1 MSEPRFVHLRVH
13 SDYSMIDG
21 LAKTA
26 PLVKKA
32 AALGMPA
39 LAITDFTNLCGLVK
53 FYGAGHGAGIKPIVG
68 ADFNVQCD
76 LLGDELTHLTVL
88 AANNTGY
95 QNLTL
100 LISKA
105 YQRGYGAAGPIID
118 RDWLIELNEGLI
130 LLSGG
135 RMGDVGRSLLRGN
148 SALVD
153 ECVAFYEEHFPDR
166 YFLELIRTGR
176 PDEESYLHAAVELA
190 EARGL
195 PVVATNDVRFI
206 DSSDFDAHEI
216 RVAIHDGFTL
226 DDPKRP
232 RNYSPQQYMRS
243 EEEMCE
249 LFADIPEAL
258 ANTVEIA
265 KRCNVTVRLGE
276 YFLPQ
281 FPTGDMSLSLIHILR
296 SYYLDRGY
304 ARFNIDSTQVS
315 LTPDKKGIYVTVNIT
330 EGDQYKL
337 SGVEVSGN
345 LAGHSAEI
353 EQLTKIEPGELY
365 NGTKVTKMEDDIKKL
380 LGRYGYAYPRV
391 QSMPEIN
398 DADKTVKLR
407 VNVDAGNRFYVRKIR
422 FEGND
427 TSKDAVLRREMR
439 QMEGAWLGSD
449 LVDQGK
455 ERLNRLGF
463 FETVDTDTQRVP
475 GSPDQVDVV
484 YKVKERNTGSFNF
497 GIGYGTESG
506 VSFQAGVQ
514 QDNWLGTGYAVGIN
528 GTKND
533 YQTYAELSVTN
544 PYFTVDGVSLGGRL
558 FYNDFQADDADL
570 SDYTNKSYGTDV
582 TLGFPI
588 NEYNSLRAG
597 LGYVHNSLSNM
608 QPQVA
613 MWRYLYSM
621 GEHPSTSDQDNS
633 FKTDDFTF
641 NYGWTYNKLDRGY
654 FPTDGSRVNL
664 TGKVTIPG
672 SDNEYYKVTLDTA
685 TYVPIDDDHKWVV
698 LGRTRWGYGDGLGG
712 KEMPFYENF
721 YAGGSSTVRGFQS
734 NTIGP
739 KAVYFPHQA
748 SNYDPDYDYECA
760 TQDGAKDLCKSDDAV
775 GGNAMAVA
783 SLEFITPTPFIS
795 DKYANSV
802 RTSFFWDMGTVW
814 DTNWDS
820 SQYSGYPDYS
830 DPSNIRMSAGIAL
843 QWMSPLG
850 PLVFSYAQPF
860 KKYDG
865 DKAEQFQFNIG
876 KTW

>member
-1 MSEPRFVHLRVH
+1 MAMKKLLIASLLFSSATVYGAEGFVVKDIHFEGLQRVAV
-13 SDYSMIDG
+13 G
-21 LAKTA
+21 
-26 PLVKKA
+26 
-32 AALGMPA
+32 AALLSMPVRTGDTVNDEDISNTIRA
-39 LAITDFTNLCGLVK
+39 LFATGNFEDVRVLRDGDTLLVQVKERPTIASITFSGNKSVKDDMLKQNLEASGVRVGESLDRTTLADIEKGLEDFYYSVGKYSASVKAVVTPLPRNRVDLKLVFQEGVSAK
-53 FYGAGHGAGIKPIVG
+53 IQQINIVG
-68 ADFNVQCD
+68 NHAFST
-76 LLGDELTHLTVL
+76 DELISHFQLRDEVPWWNVVGDRKYQKQKL
-88 AANNTGY
+88 A
-95 QNLTL
+95 
-100 LISKA
+100 
-105 YQRGYGAAGPIID
+105 
-118 RDWLIELNEGLI
+118 
-130 LLSGG
+130 
-135 RMGDVGRSLLRGN
+135 GD
-148 SALVD
+148 
-153 ECVAFYEEHFPDR
+153 
-166 YFLELIRTGR
+166 LET
-176 PDEESYLHAAVELA
+176 
-190 EARGL
+190 
-195 PVVATNDVRFI
+195 
-206 DSSDFDAHEI
+206 
-216 RVAIHDGFTL
+216 
-226 DDPKRP
+226 
-232 RNYSPQQYMRS
+232 
-243 EEEMCE
+243 
-249 LFADIPEAL
+249 
-258 ANTVEIA
+258 
-265 KRCNVTVRLGE
+265 
-276 YFLPQ
+276 
-281 FPTGDMSLSLIHILR
+281 LR

-315 LTPDKKGIYVTVNIT
+315 LTPDKKGIYITVNIT
-330 EGDQYKL
+330 EGEQYKL
-337 SGVEVSGN
+337 SGVQVSGN

-353 EQLTKIEPGELY
+353 ETLTKIEPGELY

-391 QSMPEIN
+391 QSQPEIN

-427 TSKDAVLRREMR
+427 TSKDSVLRREMR

-455 ERLNRLGF
+455 ERLNRLGY

-475 GSPDQVDVV
+475 GRPDQVDVV

-497 GIGYGTESG
+497 GVGYGTESG

-514 QDNWLGTGYAVGIN
+514 QDNWLGTGYSVGIN

-533 YQTYAELSVTN
+533 YQTYTELSVTN
-544 PYFTVDGVSLGGRL
+544 PYFTVDGVSLGGRV
-558 FYNDFQADDADL
+558 FYNDFEADDADL

-582 TLGFPI
+582 TLGFPV
-588 NEYNSLRAG
+588 NEYNTLRAG
-597 LGYVHNSLSNM
+597 LGYVHNKLSNM
-608 QPQVA
+608 QPQIA
-613 MWRYLYSM
+613 MDRYLESM
-621 GEHPSTSDQDNS
+621 GQSADTSS
-633 FKTDDFTF
+633 FAADDFTF

-664 TGKVTIPG
+664 NGKVTIPG
-672 SDNEYYKVTLDTA
+672 SDNEYYKLSMDTA
-685 TYVPIDDDHKWVV
+685 TYMPIDDDHKWVV
-698 LGRTRWGYGDGLGG
+698 LGRTKVGYGDGIGS

-739 KAVYFPHQA
+739 KAVYKKGA
-748 SNYDPDYDYECA
+748 STDWNDGDNEEC
-760 TQDGAKDLCKSDDAV
+760 TQDSGCKSDDAV

-814 DTNWDS
+814 DTNWQDS
-820 SQYSGYPDYS
+820 DQTRAIGVPDYG

>member
-1 MSEPRFVHLRVH
+1 MAMKKLLIASLLFSSATVYGAEGFVVKDIHFEGLQRVAV
-13 SDYSMIDG
+13 G
-21 LAKTA
+21 
-26 PLVKKA
+26 
-32 AALGMPA
+32 AALLSMPVRTGDTVNDEDISNTIRA
-39 LAITDFTNLCGLVK
+39 LFATGNFEDVRVLRDGNALLVQVKERPTIASITFSGNKSVKDDMLKQNLEASGVRVGESLDRTTLSDIEKGLEDFYYSVGKYSASVKAVVTPLPRNRVDLKLVFQEGVSAK
-53 FYGAGHGAGIKPIVG
+53 IQQINIVG
-68 ADFNVQCD
+68 NHAFST
-76 LLGDELTHLTVL
+76 EE
-88 AANNTGY
+88 
-95 QNLTL
+95 
-100 LISKA
+100 LISHFQLRDEVPWWNVVGDRK
-105 YQRGYGAAGPIID
+105 YQKQKLAGD
-118 RDWLIELNEGLI
+118 
-130 LLSGG
+130 
-135 RMGDVGRSLLRGN
+135 
-148 SALVD
+148 
-153 ECVAFYEEHFPDR
+153 
-166 YFLELIRTGR
+166 LET
-176 PDEESYLHAAVELA
+176 
-190 EARGL
+190 
-195 PVVATNDVRFI
+195 
-206 DSSDFDAHEI
+206 
-216 RVAIHDGFTL
+216 
-226 DDPKRP
+226 
-232 RNYSPQQYMRS
+232 
-243 EEEMCE
+243 
-249 LFADIPEAL
+249 
-258 ANTVEIA
+258 
-265 KRCNVTVRLGE
+265 
-276 YFLPQ
+276 
-281 FPTGDMSLSLIHILR
+281 LR

-315 LTPDKKGIYVTVNIT
+315 LTPDKKGIYITVNIT

-337 SGVEVSGN
+337 SGVQVSGN

-353 EQLTKIEPGELY
+353 EKLTKIEPGELY

-391 QSMPEIN
+391 QSQPEIN

-427 TSKDAVLRREMR
+427 TSKDSVLRREMR

-514 QDNWLGTGYAVGIN
+514 QDNWLGTGYSVGIN

-533 YQTYAELSVTN
+533 YQTYSELSVTN
-544 PYFTVDGVSLGGRL
+544 PYFTVDGVSLGGRI

-588 NEYNSLRAG
+588 NEYNTLRAG
-597 LGYVHNSLSNM
+597 LGYVHNKLSNM
-608 QPQVA
+608 QPQIA
-613 MWRYLYSM
+613 MDRYLESM
-621 GEHPSTSDQDNS
+621 GQSADTSS
-633 FKTDDFTF
+633 FAADDFTF

-672 SDNEYYKVTLDTA
+672 SDNEYYKVSLDTA
-685 TYVPIDDDHKWVV
+685 TYVPIDNDHKWVV

-739 KAVYFPHQA
+739 KAVYGYGAHT
-748 SNYDPDYDYECA
+748 DPNDNNDDYEAC
-760 TQDGAKDLCKSDDAV
+760 TQSSGCKSDDAV

-795 DKYANSV
+795 EKYANSV

-814 DTNWDS
+814 DTNWDPS
-820 SQYSGYPDYS
+820 SAPSDVPDYS
-830 DPSNIRMSAGIAL
+830 DPGNIRMSAGIAL

>member
-1 MSEPRFVHLRVH
+1 MAMKKLLIASLLFSSATVYGAEGFVVKDIHFEGLQRVAV
-13 SDYSMIDG
+13 G
-21 LAKTA
+21 
-26 PLVKKA
+26 
-32 AALGMPA
+32 AALLSMPVRTGDTVNDEDISNTIRA
-39 LAITDFTNLCGLVK
+39 LFATGNFEDVRVLRDGNTLLVQVKERPTIASITFSGNKSVKDDMLKQNLEASGVRVGESLDRTTLSDIEKGLEDFYYSVGKYSASVKAVVTPLPRNRVDLKLVFQEGVSAK
-53 FYGAGHGAGIKPIVG
+53 IQQINIVG
-68 ADFNVQCD
+68 NHAFST
-76 LLGDELTHLTVL
+76 EE
-88 AANNTGY
+88 
-95 QNLTL
+95 
-100 LISKA
+100 LISHFQLRDEVPWWNVVGDRK
-105 YQRGYGAAGPIID
+105 YQKQKLAGD
-118 RDWLIELNEGLI
+118 
-130 LLSGG
+130 
-135 RMGDVGRSLLRGN
+135 
-148 SALVD
+148 
-153 ECVAFYEEHFPDR
+153 
-166 YFLELIRTGR
+166 LET
-176 PDEESYLHAAVELA
+176 
-190 EARGL
+190 
-195 PVVATNDVRFI
+195 
-206 DSSDFDAHEI
+206 
-216 RVAIHDGFTL
+216 
-226 DDPKRP
+226 
-232 RNYSPQQYMRS
+232 
-243 EEEMCE
+243 
-249 LFADIPEAL
+249 
-258 ANTVEIA
+258 
-265 KRCNVTVRLGE
+265 
-276 YFLPQ
+276 
-281 FPTGDMSLSLIHILR
+281 LR

-315 LTPDKKGIYVTVNIT
+315 LTPDKKGIYITVNIT

-337 SGVEVSGN
+337 SGVQVSGN

-353 EQLTKIEPGELY
+353 ETLTKIEPGELY

-391 QSMPEIN
+391 QSQPEIN

-427 TSKDAVLRREMR
+427 TSKDSVLRREMR

-514 QDNWLGTGYAVGIN
+514 QDNWLGTGYSVGIN

-533 YQTYAELSVTN
+533 YQTYSELSVTN
-544 PYFTVDGVSLGGRL
+544 PYFTVDGVSLGGRI

-588 NEYNSLRAG
+588 NEYNTLRAG
-597 LGYVHNSLSNM
+597 LGYVHNKLSNM
-608 QPQVA
+608 QPQIA
-613 MWRYLYSM
+613 MDRYLESM
-621 GEHPSTSDQDNS
+621 GQSADTSS
-633 FKTDDFTF
+633 FAADDFTF

-672 SDNEYYKVTLDTA
+672 SDNEYYKVSLDTA
-685 TYVPIDDDHKWVV
+685 TYVPIDNDHKWVV

-739 KAVYFPHQA
+739 KAVYKNGAHT
-748 SNYDPDYDYECA
+748 SWDDNDDYEDC
-760 TQDGAKDLCKSDDAV
+760 TQESGCKSDDAV

-795 DKYANSV
+795 EKYANSV

-814 DTNWDS
+814 DTNWDPS
-820 SQYSGYPDYS
+820 SAPSDVPDYS
-830 DPSNIRMSAGIAL
+830 DPGNIRMSAGIAL

>member
-1 MSEPRFVHLRVH
+1 MAMKKLLIASLLFSSATVYGAEGFVVKDIHFEGLQRVAV
-13 SDYSMIDG
+13 G
-21 LAKTA
+21 
-26 PLVKKA
+26 
-32 AALGMPA
+32 AALLSMPVRTGDTVNDEDISNTIRA
-39 LAITDFTNLCGLVK
+39 LFATGNFEDVRVLRDGDTLLVQVKERPTIASITFSGNKSVKDDMLKQNLEASGVRVGESLDRTTIADIEKGLEDFYYSVGKYSASVKAVVTPLPRNRVDLKLV
-53 FYGAGHGAGIKPIVG
+53 FQEGVSATIQQINIVG
-68 ADFNVQCD
+68 NHAFTTN
-76 LLGDELTHLTVL
+76 E
-88 AANNTGY
+88 
-95 QNLTL
+95 
-100 LISKA
+100 LISHFQLRDEVPWWNVVGDRK
-105 YQRGYGAAGPIID
+105 YQKQKLAGD
-118 RDWLIELNEGLI
+118 
-130 LLSGG
+130 
-135 RMGDVGRSLLRGN
+135 
-148 SALVD
+148 
-153 ECVAFYEEHFPDR
+153 
-166 YFLELIRTGR
+166 LET
-176 PDEESYLHAAVELA
+176 
-190 EARGL
+190 
-195 PVVATNDVRFI
+195 
-206 DSSDFDAHEI
+206 
-216 RVAIHDGFTL
+216 
-226 DDPKRP
+226 
-232 RNYSPQQYMRS
+232 
-243 EEEMCE
+243 
-249 LFADIPEAL
+249 
-258 ANTVEIA
+258 
-265 KRCNVTVRLGE
+265 
-276 YFLPQ
+276 
-281 FPTGDMSLSLIHILR
+281 LR

-315 LTPDKKGIYVTVNIT
+315 LTPDKKGIYITVNIT

-337 SGVEVSGN
+337 SGVQVTGN

-353 EQLTKIEPGELY
+353 EELTKIEPGELY

-427 TSKDAVLRREMR
+427 TSKDSVLRREMR

-455 ERLNRLGF
+455 ERLNRLGY

-506 VSFQAGVQ
+506 VSFQVGVQ

-533 YQTYAELSVTN
+533 YQTYSELSVTN
-544 PYFTVDGVSLGGRL
+544 PYFTVDGVSLGGRI

-597 LGYVHNSLSNM
+597 LGYVHNKLSNM

-613 MWRYLYSM
+613 MDRYLESM
-621 GEHPSTSDQDNS
+621 GEYGKDS
-633 FKTDDFTF
+633 FAADDFTF

-672 SDNEYYKVTLDTA
+672 SDNEYYKLSLDTA

-698 LGRTRWGYGDGLGG
+698 LGRTRWGYGDGIGG

-739 KAVYFPHQA
+739 KAVYKKGAHS
-748 SNYDPDYDYECA
+748 SNDEYDDYEEC
-760 TQDGAKDLCKSDDAV
+760 TESNGCQSDDAV

-783 SLEFITPTPFIS
+783 SFELITPTPFIS
-795 DKYANSV
+795 EKYANSV
-802 RTSFFWDMGTVW
+802 RTSLFWDMGTVW
-814 DTNWDS
+814 DTNCQASRYPD
-820 SQYSGYPDYS
+820 YPDYS
-830 DPSNIRMSAGIAL
+830 DPGNIRMSAGIAL

>member
-1 MSEPRFVHLRVH
+1 MAMKKLLIASLLFSSATVYGAEGFVVKDIHFEGLQRVAV
-13 SDYSMIDG
+13 G
-21 LAKTA
+21 
-26 PLVKKA
+26 
-32 AALGMPA
+32 AALLSMPVRTGDTVNDEDISNTIRA
-39 LAITDFTNLCGLVK
+39 LFATGNFEDVRVLRDGDTLLVQVKERPTIASITFSGNKSVKDDMLKQNLEASGVRVGESLDRTTIADIEKGLEDFYYSVGKYSASVKAVVTPLPRNRVDLKLV
-53 FYGAGHGAGIKPIVG
+53 FQEGVSATIQQINIVG
-68 ADFNVQCD
+68 NHAFTTN
-76 LLGDELTHLTVL
+76 E
-88 AANNTGY
+88 
-95 QNLTL
+95 
-100 LISKA
+100 LISHFQLRDEVPWWNVVGDRK
-105 YQRGYGAAGPIID
+105 YQKQKLAGD
-118 RDWLIELNEGLI
+118 
-130 LLSGG
+130 
-135 RMGDVGRSLLRGN
+135 
-148 SALVD
+148 
-153 ECVAFYEEHFPDR
+153 
-166 YFLELIRTGR
+166 LET
-176 PDEESYLHAAVELA
+176 
-190 EARGL
+190 
-195 PVVATNDVRFI
+195 
-206 DSSDFDAHEI
+206 
-216 RVAIHDGFTL
+216 
-226 DDPKRP
+226 
-232 RNYSPQQYMRS
+232 
-243 EEEMCE
+243 
-249 LFADIPEAL
+249 
-258 ANTVEIA
+258 
-265 KRCNVTVRLGE
+265 
-276 YFLPQ
+276 
-281 FPTGDMSLSLIHILR
+281 LR

-315 LTPDKKGIYVTVNIT
+315 LTPDKKGIYITVNIT

-337 SGVEVSGN
+337 SGVQVTGN

-353 EQLTKIEPGELY
+353 EELTKIEPGELY

-427 TSKDAVLRREMR
+427 TSKDSVLRREMR

-455 ERLNRLGF
+455 ERLNRLGY

-506 VSFQAGVQ
+506 VSFQIGVQ

-533 YQTYAELSVTN
+533 YQTYSELSVTN
-544 PYFTVDGVSLGGRL
+544 PYFTVDGVSLGGRI

-597 LGYVHNSLSNM
+597 LGYVHNKLSNM

-613 MWRYLYSM
+613 MDRYLESM
-621 GEHPSTSDQDNS
+621 GEYGKDS
-633 FKTDDFTF
+633 FAADDFTF

-672 SDNEYYKVTLDTA
+672 SDNEYYKLSLDTA

-698 LGRTRWGYGDGLGG
+698 LGRTRWGYGDGIGG

-739 KAVYFPHQA
+739 KAVYKKGAHS
-748 SNYDPDYDYECA
+748 SNDEYDDYEEC
-760 TQDGAKDLCKSDDAV
+760 TESNGCQSDDAV

-783 SLEFITPTPFIS
+783 SFELITPTPFIS
-795 DKYANSV
+795 EKYANSV
-802 RTSFFWDMGTVW
+802 RTSLFWDMGTVW
-814 DTNWDS
+814 DTNWQASRYPD
-820 SQYSGYPDYS
+820 YPDYS

>member
-1 MSEPRFVHLRVH
+1 MAMKKLLIASLLFSSATVYGAEGFVVKDIHFEGLQRVAV
-13 SDYSMIDG
+13 G
-21 LAKTA
+21 
-26 PLVKKA
+26 
-32 AALGMPA
+32 AALLSMPVRTGDTVNDEDISNTIRA
-39 LAITDFTNLCGLVK
+39 LFATGNFEDVRVLRDGNTLLVQVKERPTIASITFSGNKSVKDDMLKQNLEASGVRVGESLDRTTLSDIEKGLEDFYYSVGKYSASVKAVVTPLPRNRVDLKLVFQEGVSAK
-53 FYGAGHGAGIKPIVG
+53 IQQINIVG
-68 ADFNVQCD
+68 NHAFST
-76 LLGDELTHLTVL
+76 EE
-88 AANNTGY
+88 
-95 QNLTL
+95 
-100 LISKA
+100 LISHFQLRDEVPWWNVVGDRK
-105 YQRGYGAAGPIID
+105 YQKQKLAGD
-118 RDWLIELNEGLI
+118 
-130 LLSGG
+130 
-135 RMGDVGRSLLRGN
+135 
-148 SALVD
+148 
-153 ECVAFYEEHFPDR
+153 
-166 YFLELIRTGR
+166 LET
-176 PDEESYLHAAVELA
+176 
-190 EARGL
+190 
-195 PVVATNDVRFI
+195 
-206 DSSDFDAHEI
+206 
-216 RVAIHDGFTL
+216 
-226 DDPKRP
+226 
-232 RNYSPQQYMRS
+232 
-243 EEEMCE
+243 
-249 LFADIPEAL
+249 
-258 ANTVEIA
+258 
-265 KRCNVTVRLGE
+265 
-276 YFLPQ
+276 
-281 FPTGDMSLSLIHILR
+281 LR

-315 LTPDKKGIYVTVNIT
+315 LTPDKKGIYITVNIT

-337 SGVEVSGN
+337 SGVQVSGN

-353 EQLTKIEPGELY
+353 ENLTKIEPGELY

-391 QSMPEIN
+391 QSQPEIN

-427 TSKDAVLRREMR
+427 TSKDSVLRREML

-514 QDNWLGTGYAVGIN
+514 QDNWLGTGYSVGIN

-533 YQTYAELSVTN
+533 YQTYSELSVTN
-544 PYFTVDGVSLGGRL
+544 PYFTVDGVSLGGRI

-588 NEYNSLRAG
+588 NEYNTLRAG
-597 LGYVHNSLSNM
+597 LGYVHNKLSNM
-608 QPQVA
+608 QPQIA
-613 MWRYLYSM
+613 MDRYLESM
-621 GEHPSTSDQDNS
+621 GQSADTSS
-633 FKTDDFTF
+633 FAADDFTF

-672 SDNEYYKVTLDTA
+672 SDNEYYKVSLDTA
-685 TYVPIDDDHKWVV
+685 TYVPIDNDHKWVV

-739 KAVYFPHQA
+739 KAVYKNGAHT
-748 SNYDPDYDYECA
+748 SWDDNDDYEDC
-760 TQDGAKDLCKSDDAV
+760 TQESGCKSDDAV

-795 DKYANSV
+795 EKYANSV

-814 DTNWDS
+814 DTNWDPS
-820 SQYSGYPDYS
+820 SAPSDVPDYS
-830 DPSNIRMSAGIAL
+830 DPGNIRMSAGIAL

>member
-1 MSEPRFVHLRVH
+1 MAMKKLLIASLLFSSATVYGAEGFVVKDIHFEGLQRVAV
-13 SDYSMIDG
+13 G
-21 LAKTA
+21 
-26 PLVKKA
+26 
-32 AALGMPA
+32 AALLSMPVRTGDTVNDEDISNTIRA
-39 LAITDFTNLCGLVK
+39 LFATGNFEDVRVLRDGDTLLVQVKERPTIASITFSGNKSVKDDMLKQNLEASGVRVGESLDRTTLADIEKGLEDFYYSVGKYSASVKAVVTPLPRNRVDLKLVFQGGVSAK
-53 FYGAGHGAGIKPIVG
+53 IQQINIVG
-68 ADFNVQCD
+68 NHAFST
-76 LLGDELTHLTVL
+76 DELISHFQLRDEVPWWNVVGDRKYQKQKL
-88 AANNTGY
+88 A
-95 QNLTL
+95 
-100 LISKA
+100 
-105 YQRGYGAAGPIID
+105 
-118 RDWLIELNEGLI
+118 
-130 LLSGG
+130 
-135 RMGDVGRSLLRGN
+135 GD
-148 SALVD
+148 
-153 ECVAFYEEHFPDR
+153 
-166 YFLELIRTGR
+166 LET
-176 PDEESYLHAAVELA
+176 
-190 EARGL
+190 
-195 PVVATNDVRFI
+195 
-206 DSSDFDAHEI
+206 
-216 RVAIHDGFTL
+216 
-226 DDPKRP
+226 
-232 RNYSPQQYMRS
+232 
-243 EEEMCE
+243 
-249 LFADIPEAL
+249 
-258 ANTVEIA
+258 
-265 KRCNVTVRLGE
+265 
-276 YFLPQ
+276 
-281 FPTGDMSLSLIHILR
+281 LR

-315 LTPDKKGIYVTVNIT
+315 LTPDKKGIYITVNIT
-330 EGDQYKL
+330 EGEQYKL
-337 SGVEVSGN
+337 SGVQVSGN

-353 EQLTKIEPGELY
+353 ETLTKIEPGELY

-391 QSMPEIN
+391 QSQPEIN

-427 TSKDAVLRREMR
+427 TSKDSVLRREMR

-455 ERLNRLGF
+455 ERLNRLGY

-475 GSPDQVDVV
+475 GRPDQVDVV

-497 GIGYGTESG
+497 GVGYGTESG

-514 QDNWLGTGYAVGIN
+514 QDNWLGTGYSVGIN

-533 YQTYAELSVTN
+533 YQTYTELSVTN
-544 PYFTVDGVSLGGRL
+544 PYFTVDGVSLGGRV
-558 FYNDFQADDADL
+558 FYNDFEADDADL

-582 TLGFPI
+582 TLGFPV
-588 NEYNSLRAG
+588 NEYNTLRAG
-597 LGYVHNSLSNM
+597 LGYVHNKLSNM

-613 MWRYLYSM
+613 MDRYLESM
-621 GEHPSTSDQDNS
+621 GESNTNS
-633 FKTDDFTF
+633 FAADDFTF

-654 FPTDGSRVNL
+654 FPTEGTRVNL
-664 TGKVTIPG
+664 NGKVTIPG
-672 SDNEYYKVTLDTA
+672 SDNEYYKLSMDTA

-698 LGRTRWGYGDGLGG
+698 LGRTKVGYGDGIGS
-712 KEMPFYENF
+712 KELPFYENF

-739 KAVYFPHQA
+739 KAVYKPGA
-748 SNYDPDYDYECA
+748 YAGDTDSYEEC
-760 TQDGAKDLCKSDDAV
+760 TNKDGSYCKSDDAV

-814 DTNWDS
+814 DTNWQDS
-820 SQYSGYPDYS
+820 DQTRAIGVPDYG

>member
-1 MSEPRFVHLRVH
+1 MAMKKLLIASLLFSSATVYGAEGFVVKDIHFEGLQRVAV
-13 SDYSMIDG
+13 G
-21 LAKTA
+21 
-26 PLVKKA
+26 
-32 AALGMPA
+32 AALLSMPVRTGDTVNDEDISNTIRA
-39 LAITDFTNLCGLVK
+39 LFATGNFEDVRVLRDGDTLLVQVKERPTIASITFSGNKSVKDDMLKQNLEASGVRVGESLDRTTLADIEKGLEDFYYSVGKYSASVKAVVTPLPRNRVDLKLVFQEGVSAK
-53 FYGAGHGAGIKPIVG
+53 IQQINIVG
-68 ADFNVQCD
+68 NHAFTT
-76 LLGDELTHLTVL
+76 DELISHFQLRDEVPWWNVVGDRKYQKQKL
-88 AANNTGY
+88 A
-95 QNLTL
+95 
-100 LISKA
+100 
-105 YQRGYGAAGPIID
+105 
-118 RDWLIELNEGLI
+118 
-130 LLSGG
+130 
-135 RMGDVGRSLLRGN
+135 GD
-148 SALVD
+148 
-153 ECVAFYEEHFPDR
+153 
-166 YFLELIRTGR
+166 LET
-176 PDEESYLHAAVELA
+176 
-190 EARGL
+190 
-195 PVVATNDVRFI
+195 
-206 DSSDFDAHEI
+206 
-216 RVAIHDGFTL
+216 
-226 DDPKRP
+226 
-232 RNYSPQQYMRS
+232 
-243 EEEMCE
+243 
-249 LFADIPEAL
+249 
-258 ANTVEIA
+258 
-265 KRCNVTVRLGE
+265 
-276 YFLPQ
+276 
-281 FPTGDMSLSLIHILR
+281 LR

-315 LTPDKKGIYVTVNIT
+315 LTPDKKGIYITVNIT
-330 EGDQYKL
+330 EGEQYKL
-337 SGVEVSGN
+337 SGVQVSGN

-353 EQLTKIEPGELY
+353 ETLTKIEPGELY

-391 QSMPEIN
+391 QSQPEIN

-427 TSKDAVLRREMR
+427 TSKDSVLRREMR

-455 ERLNRLGF
+455 ERLNRLGY

-497 GIGYGTESG
+497 GVGYGTESG

-514 QDNWLGTGYAVGIN
+514 QDNWLGTGYSVGIS

-533 YQTYAELSVTN
+533 YQTYTELSVTN
-544 PYFTVDGVSLGGRL
+544 PYFTVDGVSLGGRV
-558 FYNDFQADDADL
+558 FYNDFEADDADL

-582 TLGFPI
+582 TLGFPV
-588 NEYNSLRAG
+588 NEYNTLRAG
-597 LGYVHNSLSNM
+597 LGYVHNKLSNM
-608 QPQVA
+608 QPQIA
-613 MWRYLYSM
+613 MDRYLDSM
-621 GEHPSTSDQDNS
+621 GQDDTSS
-633 FKTDDFTF
+633 FAADDFTF

-654 FPTDGSRVNL
+654 FPTEGTRVNL
-664 TGKVTIPG
+664 NGKVTVPG
-672 SDNEYYKVTLDTA
+672 SDNEYYKATLDTA

-698 LGRTRWGYGDGLGG
+698 LGRTKLGYGDGIGS

-739 KAVYFPHQA
+739 KAVYKNGAYSGDKDHND
-748 SNYDPDYDYECA
+748 NYEEC
-760 TQDGAKDLCKSDDAV
+760 TGAALCKSDDAV

-814 DTNWDS
+814 DTNWQNTADTRAL
-820 SQYSGYPDYS
+820 GVPDYS
-830 DPSNIRMSAGIAL
+830 DPNNIRMSAGIAL

>member
-1 MSEPRFVHLRVH
+1 MAMKKLLIASLLFSSATVYGAEGFVVKDIHFEGLQRVAV
-13 SDYSMIDG
+13 G
-21 LAKTA
+21 
-26 PLVKKA
+26 
-32 AALGMPA
+32 AALLSMPVRTGDTVNDEDISNTIRA
-39 LAITDFTNLCGLVK
+39 LFATGNFEDVRVLRDGNTLLAQVKERPTIASITFSGNKSVKDDMLKQNLEASGVRVGESLDRTTLSDIEKGLEDFYYSVGKYSASVKAVVTPLPRNRVDLKLVFQEGVSAK
-53 FYGAGHGAGIKPIVG
+53 IQQINIVG
-68 ADFNVQCD
+68 NHAFST
-76 LLGDELTHLTVL
+76 EE
-88 AANNTGY
+88 
-95 QNLTL
+95 
-100 LISKA
+100 LISHFQLRDEVPWWNVVGDRK
-105 YQRGYGAAGPIID
+105 YQKQKLAGD
-118 RDWLIELNEGLI
+118 
-130 LLSGG
+130 
-135 RMGDVGRSLLRGN
+135 
-148 SALVD
+148 
-153 ECVAFYEEHFPDR
+153 
-166 YFLELIRTGR
+166 LET
-176 PDEESYLHAAVELA
+176 
-190 EARGL
+190 
-195 PVVATNDVRFI
+195 
-206 DSSDFDAHEI
+206 
-216 RVAIHDGFTL
+216 
-226 DDPKRP
+226 
-232 RNYSPQQYMRS
+232 
-243 EEEMCE
+243 
-249 LFADIPEAL
+249 
-258 ANTVEIA
+258 
-265 KRCNVTVRLGE
+265 
-276 YFLPQ
+276 
-281 FPTGDMSLSLIHILR
+281 LR

-315 LTPDKKGIYVTVNIT
+315 LTPDKKGIYITVNIT

-337 SGVEVSGN
+337 SGVQVSGN

-353 EQLTKIEPGELY
+353 EKLTKIEPGELY

-391 QSMPEIN
+391 QSQPEIN

-427 TSKDAVLRREMR
+427 TSKDSVLRREMR

-514 QDNWLGTGYAVGIN
+514 QDNWLGTGYSVGIN

-533 YQTYAELSVTN
+533 YQTYSELSVTN
-544 PYFTVDGVSLGGRL
+544 PYFTVDGVSLGGRI

-588 NEYNSLRAG
+588 NEYNTLRAG
-597 LGYVHNSLSNM
+597 LGYVHNKLSNM
-608 QPQVA
+608 QPQIA
-613 MWRYLYSM
+613 MDRYLESM
-621 GEHPSTSDQDNS
+621 GQSADTSS
-633 FKTDDFTF
+633 FAADDFTF

-672 SDNEYYKVTLDTA
+672 SDNEYYKVSLDTA
-685 TYVPIDDDHKWVV
+685 TYVPIDNDHKWVV

-739 KAVYFPHQA
+739 KAVYKNGAHT
-748 SNYDPDYDYECA
+748 SWDDNDDYEDC
-760 TQDGAKDLCKSDDAV
+760 TQESGCKSDDAV

-795 DKYANSV
+795 EKYANSV

-814 DTNWDS
+814 DTNWDPS
-820 SQYSGYPDYS
+820 SAPSDVPDYS
-830 DPSNIRMSAGIAL
+830 DPGNIRMSAGIAL

>member
-1 MSEPRFVHLRVH
+1 MAMKKLLIASLLFSSATVYGAEGFVVKDIHFEGLQRVAV
-13 SDYSMIDG
+13 G
-21 LAKTA
+21 
-26 PLVKKA
+26 
-32 AALGMPA
+32 AALLSMPVRTGDTVNDEDISNTIRA
-39 LAITDFTNLCGLVK
+39 LFATGNFEDVRVLRDGNTLLVQVKERPTIASITFSGNKSVKDDMLKQNLEASGVRVGESLDRTTLSDIEKGLEDFYYSVGKYSASVKAVVTPLPRNRVDLKLVFQEGVSAK
-53 FYGAGHGAGIKPIVG
+53 IQQINIVG
-68 ADFNVQCD
+68 NHAFST
-76 LLGDELTHLTVL
+76 EE
-88 AANNTGY
+88 
-95 QNLTL
+95 
-100 LISKA
+100 LISHFQLRDEVPWWNVVGDRK
-105 YQRGYGAAGPIID
+105 YQKQKLAGD
-118 RDWLIELNEGLI
+118 
-130 LLSGG
+130 
-135 RMGDVGRSLLRGN
+135 
-148 SALVD
+148 
-153 ECVAFYEEHFPDR
+153 
-166 YFLELIRTGR
+166 LET
-176 PDEESYLHAAVELA
+176 
-190 EARGL
+190 
-195 PVVATNDVRFI
+195 
-206 DSSDFDAHEI
+206 
-216 RVAIHDGFTL
+216 
-226 DDPKRP
+226 
-232 RNYSPQQYMRS
+232 
-243 EEEMCE
+243 
-249 LFADIPEAL
+249 
-258 ANTVEIA
+258 
-265 KRCNVTVRLGE
+265 
-276 YFLPQ
+276 
-281 FPTGDMSLSLIHILR
+281 LR

-315 LTPDKKGIYVTVNIT
+315 LTPDKKGIYITVNIT

-337 SGVEVSGN
+337 SGVQVSGN

-353 EQLTKIEPGELY
+353 EKLTKIEPGELY

-391 QSMPEIN
+391 QSQPEIN

-427 TSKDAVLRREMR
+427 TSKDSVLRREMR

-514 QDNWLGTGYAVGIN
+514 QDNWLGTGYSVGIN

-533 YQTYAELSVTN
+533 YQTYSELSVTN
-544 PYFTVDGVSLGGRL
+544 PYFTVDGVSLGGRI

-588 NEYNSLRAG
+588 NEYNTLRAG
-597 LGYVHNSLSNM
+597 LGYVHNKLSNM
-608 QPQVA
+608 QPQIA
-613 MWRYLYSM
+613 MDRYLESM
-621 GEHPSTSDQDNS
+621 GQSADTSS
-633 FKTDDFTF
+633 FAADDFTF

-672 SDNEYYKVTLDTA
+672 SDNEYYKVSLDTA
-685 TYVPIDDDHKWVV
+685 TYVPIDNDHKWVV

-739 KAVYFPHQA
+739 KAVYKNGAHT
-748 SNYDPDYDYECA
+748 SWDDNDDYEDC
-760 TQDGAKDLCKSDDAV
+760 TQESGCKSDDAV

-795 DKYANSV
+795 EKYANSV

-814 DTNWDS
+814 DTNWYPS
-820 SQYSGYPDYS
+820 SAPSDVPDYS
-830 DPSNIRMSAGIAL
+830 DPGNIRMSAGIAL